1 MSIMSAIVLYAM
13 LWFLTL
19 FIVLPLRT
27 RTQGEAGDVVPGTHS
42 SAPENA
48 QMAKTAR
55 ITTYWATGAFVGDFG
70 NNPVGRGQHE
80 CCRNLHR
87 CSVADDPGLR
97 P

>member
-1 MSIMSAIVLYAM
+1 MSIMSAIVLYSM

-27 RTQGEAGDVVPGTHS
+27 RTQGEAGDVAPGTHS

-55 ITTYWATGAFVGDFG
+55 ITTYWATGAFVVIAGIIFSG
-70 NNPVGRGQHE
+70 VISMNVVESFIQVR
-80 CCRNLHR
+80 
-87 CSVADDPGLR
+87 
-97 P
+97 